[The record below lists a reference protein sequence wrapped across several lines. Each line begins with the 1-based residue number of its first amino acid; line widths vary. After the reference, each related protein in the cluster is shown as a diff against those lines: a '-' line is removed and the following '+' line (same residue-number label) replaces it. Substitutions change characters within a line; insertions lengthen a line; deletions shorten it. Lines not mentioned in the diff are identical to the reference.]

1 MVNRKT
7 KKQSKTNTK
16 SRSSKKSKSTS
27 CRKPRSKSNVMKGGD
42 DGRYVLPKSYFGQG
56 TSGYHASGSA
66 ALAESGKNHNVSQGT
81 IWGNGMLAGPNMY
94 PGMSGG
100 NCGCK
105 RKSKSKSKS
114 KKSKSS
120 K

>member
-1 MVNRKT
+1 
-7 KKQSKTNTK
+7 
-16 SRSSKKSKSTS
+16 
-27 CRKPRSKSNVMKGGD
+27 MKGGD
-42 DGRYVLPKSYFGQG
+42 DGRYVLPKSYFGKG

-66 ALAESGKNHNVSQGT
+66 ALAESGKNHNVSQGA

-100 NCGCK
+100 GCGCK
-105 RKSKSKSKS
+105 RKSKRKS